1 MYIVL
6 IDYTAPVEEVD
17 YYLADHAKWL
27 DRHFRSGEF
36 LTAGRRTPHSGC
48 VIITRPM
55 PRVKLEA
62 ILASDPFRLRRL
74 ARHEV
79 VEFGATRT
87 APELRQVNEALA
99 V

>member
-1 MYIVL
+1 ML

-17 YYLADHAKWL
+17 YHLADHAKWL

-36 LTAGRRTPHSGC
+36 LAAGRRTPHSGC
-48 VIITRPM
+48 VVITRPM

-62 ILASDPFRLRRL
+62 VLATDPFLLNHL
-74 ARHEV
+74 ARHEIL
-79 VEFGATRT
+79 EFAATRT
-87 APELRQVNEALA
+87 AAELRLVNEALA